1 MSLDHL
7 FNHREILQNTPDL
20 DKLSVTLKKGE
31 KGVSIFATKDI
42 AKGDLIAYYKMKVYS
57 NTKKGVKELTTKDSL
72 EDLEKA
78 LKKNGQR
85 ISKCLSGE
93 KLQHYKKRL
102 VDEINKFED
111 HVLYLKGKCVNHP
124 KKDMYHFTIYNKH
137 GYEYQTLTGDLY
149 SGSLAKPKN
158 NIPYWGYF
166 SNEPSCKQTHN
177 ADVEILSY
185 ENYTLKNRVN
195 IKEGETVTY
204 GIVAVKN
211 IKKGE
216 EVMWCYGGEYGRNYP
231 TSCNRKSCKTV

>member
-20 DKLSVTLKKGE
+20 DKLSVTLKKGD

-72 EDLEKA
+72 EELEKA

-85 ISKCLSGE
+85 ISKRLSGE
-93 KLQHYKKRL
+93 TLQHYKKRL
-102 VDEINKFED
+102 VDEINEIEY
-111 HVLYLKGKCVNHP
+111 HVLYLKEKRVVPP
-124 KKDMYHFTIYNKH
+124 KKDMYHFMIYNKY
-137 GYEYQTLTGDLY
+137 GYRYRKLTGDLY
-149 SGSLAKPKN
+149 SGSLPKPKN

-166 SNEPSCKQTHN
+166 SNEPNCNQVCN
-177 ADVEILSY
+177 AHVDFLLY
-185 ENYTLKNRVN
+185 ENFTLKNRVT
-195 IKEGETVTY
+195 IKEGETITY
-204 GIVAVKN
+204 GIVALKN

-216 EVMWCYGGEYGRNYP
+216 EVMWCYGNEYRRDYP
-231 TSCNRKSCKTV
+231 TSCNRKSCKAV